1 MQPETDLT
9 SNRRKMLVD
18 TLRGLDIVTTPGF
31 EVQHL
36 FSVEL
41 PSPATAA
48 VQEVLSAVRDHRW
61 RELRDVDSWNSLTDN
76 LVAYLVPLEENRGVL
91 LLYLDPHE
99 LYREPEFLTNEI
111 LVESDLNAMISTM
124 KE

>member
-1 MQPETDLT
+1 
-9 SNRRKMLVD
+9 MLAD
-18 TLRGLDIVTTPGF
+18 TLRGLDIVTPPSF

-41 PSPATAA
+41 PSPSAAA

-76 LVAYLVPLEENRGVL
+76 LVAYIVLLEENRGVL
-91 LLYLDPHE
+91 LLYLDPYE
-99 LYREPEFLTNEI
+99 LYRDPEFLTNEM
-111 LVESDLNAMISTM
+111 LVDSDLNAMISTR